1 LFCIIYIP
9 PDVTHVPPRKS
20 RAKLADRTEH
30 ASVPPAVAGQPEGV
44 AVIFRR
50 MPYGTDFERLKVF
63 KAYIHN
69 THLELLSQTIYESVY
84 RVFLSKPS
92 RDEEAWSFAQA
103 KVPKLNANERSR
115 WNGVSVFAGK
125 GRRQ

>member
-1 LFCIIYIP
+1 MKACIFQDVIDLFCIIYIP

-50 MPYGTDFERLKVF
+50 MPYGTDFERLNVF
-63 KAYIHN
+63 
-69 THLELLSQTIYESVY
+69 E
-84 RVFLSKPS
+84 VFMGNNLFCI
-92 RDEEAWSFAQA
+92 RAF
-103 KVPKLNANERSR
+103 
-115 WNGVSVFAGK
+115 SVFIFDYTAM
-125 GRRQ
+125 